1 MLWAFRKVKH
11 YHIWISYLNYYDHL
25 LIVQAFKFNVFM
37 LITENLLF
45 PFLDSQF
52 RESLNLGLLDLEED
66 GVLDKIKSK
75 WWSSDQIEC
84 KVPILHLE
92 KLFLIEIRKLR
103 TR

>member
-1 MLWAFRKVKH
+1 
-11 YHIWISYLNYYDHL
+11 
-25 LIVQAFKFNVFM
+25 M

-92 KLFLIEIRKLR
+92 NLFLIEIRKLR